1 VFLSLL
7 SVSIVNV
14 ICTLLVRDEVK
25 SFLQIVLIMIYE
37 ESLPVFRCHSWCPG
51 RRRLLNLFIFID
63 ESQSMDGLDSS
74 ESLLWSRQQLINPH
88 VTLCSNFQLIES
100 KLGDWLVIV
109 SVVLLV
115 IINAMVIF
123 GNILVILSVFVSQKL
138 RTSTNYF
145 IVSLAVADLL
155 VGIAVIPYSLTLEVN
170 CFTERHHLRENMTDR
185 QDRVQ

>member
-1 VFLSLL
+1 MDVASDGSDSQYWSQQQQQQQAILADDHGHDNLL
-7 SVSIVNV
+7 S
-14 ICTLLVRDEVK
+14 
-25 SFLQIVLIMIYE
+25 
-37 ESLPVFRCHSWCPG
+37 
-51 RRRLLNLFIFID
+51 
-63 ESQSMDGLDSS
+63 
-74 ESLLWSRQQLINPH
+74 
-88 VTLCSNFQLIES
+88 LCSNLQLIES
-100 KLGDWLVIV
+100 KLGDWLVVI

-170 CFTERHHLRENMTDR
+170 CFGGRGKRERRR
-185 QDRVQ
+185 FQQ